1 MRFEPTPEQELVIGY
16 PLLPLRVAA
25 GAGTGKT
32 ATLAHRIVHLVEEQG
47 VEPEQVLGI
56 TFTNKAAEE
65 LADRIRAA
73 LGEHARRGRE
83 VEVATYHGYAHRILQ
98 EFGALVGVERRAK
111 VITPPFARQ
120 LLRDALGGGVWG
132 TLDLT
137 YPPAVIGRLAELG
150 SDLGDNLLT
159 ASDLL
164 QAAPAAE
171 QRDEV
176 WQQRVELAQALF
188 RYEEEKRR
196 LGSVDYADLIRMAHR
211 LVELR
216 PEIAARIRERY
227 RVVLLDEY
235 QDTNPAQRELLLR
248 IFGGGFPVTAV
259 GDAAQTIY
267 EWRGASLEN
276 FAGFPSHFRRPS
288 GQEAETRSLRTNR
301 RSGQLILDLAN
312 RVQAEIGGEQVELVA
327 REEAGP
333 GRVATTWLRSAVEEA
348 GWMAGE
354 VRRLQEE
361 EDFEWSE
368 LAVLFRKTKDMA
380 LVRDALEAENV
391 PVEVA
396 SLGGLLAVPEV
407 ADLHAWLRLLGNQED
422 AVALA
427 RILLGSGFRLGLGDL
442 VPLAEWVRSRTPWRD
457 EDEDEERLPAH
468 TLLEAIDHLGEL
480 AGLTEESGRRLEEF
494 RTTYRQLL
502 QEAQG
507 VSLVE
512 LCRRILDRVGAWP
525 EVEAMSGPARLSAR
539 LNLYRF
545 LDLAEEWSPIEGRPS
560 LAAFLDYLD
569 LLAEE
574 GGEEIDSAR
583 LSGEDAV
590 ALLTVHRAKGLEWR
604 AVFLPAL
611 YEGNFPAEVR
621 LYDDPF
627 RHPQVLPFDLRVDA
641 AHLPSLP
648 PDDERARREI
658 LRARHL
664 SQEWRT
670 AYVAVTRA
678 KELLYLSGA
687 HWYGQ
692 QQPQPPGPLYELGRA
707 LPEATDLGHQA
718 EPGARPEVLR
728 VEVSTEASPDPAF
741 PEGWEEAFR
750 SVLED
755 PDWAA
760 QRAAELDLTQA
771 YQQEHQQFR
780 QMLLDLPEVP
790 AAAPVA
796 EPLRVSVTGLVT
808 YATCPK
814 RFYWAEVDRLPRS
827 FSRAA
832 RRGVDLHRRIELHNR
847 GALPLV
853 EADQAVYDLSPAEAV
868 PEGVPGVDPFEAFR
882 VSRFAAQRP
891 LFVEAPFDVKVGRAR
906 VRGRVDAVYPAGS
919 DGWEVVDFKSGRP
932 ATDPAPRVQ
941 LEAYALA
948 AREAGFAPTTPRRLI
963 VTFAYLGEGLAEVS
977 EEVDEPWQREARRHL
992 EELVGA
998 IEKRQYQ
1005 PTPSEACHSCDFLQF
1020 CPAGQAWVGD
1030 TRRLRRT

>member
-1 MRFEPTPEQELVIGY
+1 MRFEPTPEQDLVIHY

-32 ATLAHRIVHLVEEQG
+32 ATLAHRIVHLVEGQG

-73 LGEHARRGRE
+73 LAEHARRGRE

-120 LLRDALGGGVWG
+120 LLRDALGSGAWS

-159 ASDLL
+159 AADLL
-164 QAAPAAE
+164 AAAPAVE
-171 QRDEV
+171 ERDEL
-176 WQQRVELAQALF
+176 WQQRVELAQALL

-216 PEIAARIRERY
+216 PEIAVRIRERY

-248 IFGGGFPVTAV
+248 IFGEGFPVTAV
-259 GDAAQTIY
+259 GDSAQTIY

-276 FAGFPSHFRRPS
+276 FAEFPSHFRRAS
-288 GQEAETRSLRTNR
+288 GEEAETRSLRTNR

-312 RVQAEIGGEQVELVA
+312 RVQAEIGGDQVELVA
-327 REEAGP
+327 REQAGT
-333 GRVATTWLRSAVEEA
+333 GRVATAWFRSAVEEA
-348 GWMAGE
+348 GWIAGE

-361 EDFEWSE
+361 GFRWSE
-368 LAVLFRKTKDMA
+368 MAVLFRKTKDMA
-380 LVRDALEAENV
+380 LVRDALEAADV

-427 RILLGSGFRLGLGDL
+427 RILLGSSFRLGLGDF

-457 EDEDEERLPAH
+457 EDADEERLPAH

-480 AGLTEESGRRLEEF
+480 EGLSEESGRRLEEF

-574 GGEEIDSAR
+574 GDEEIDSAR

-611 YEGNFPAEVR
+611 YTGNFPADIR

-627 RHPQVLPFDLRVDA
+627 RHPQVLPFELRVDA
-641 AHLPSLP
+641 AHLPRLP
-648 PDDERARREI
+648 PDDDRARKEI
-658 LRARHL
+658 LRSRHL

-670 AYVAVTRA
+670 GYVAVTRA
-678 KELLYLSGA
+678 KQLLYLSGA

-692 QQPQPPGPLYELGRA
+692 QQPQPPGALYELGRTQSG
-707 LPEATDLGHQA
+707 ATDLGHQA
-718 EPGARPEVLR
+718 EPGERPGVLR
-728 VEVSTEASPDPAF
+728 VEVSTEGSPDPAF

-760 QRAAELDLTQA
+760 KRAAELDLTHA
-771 YQQEHQQFR
+771 FQQEHEDFR
-780 QMLLDLPEVP
+780 QMLLDLPDVP
-790 AAAPVA
+790 AAEPAA
-796 EPLRVSVTGLVT
+796 EPMRVSVTGLVT

-814 RFYWAEVDRLPRS
+814 RFYWAEVDRMPRS

-847 GALPLV
+847 GAMPL
-853 EADQAVYDLSPAEAV
+853 EDPDQAAYDLSPAEEG
-868 PEGVPGVDPFEAFR
+868 PEGVPGAHPFEAFR
-882 VSRFAAQRP
+882 DSRFAAQRP

-906 VRGRVDAVYPAGS
+906 VRGRVDAVYPEGK

-932 ATDPAPRVQ
+932 ANDPAPHVQ
-941 LEAYALA
+941 LEAYAVA

-963 VTFAYLGEGLAEVS
+963 VTFAYLGDGLAEVS
-977 EEVDEPWQREARRHL
+977 EEVDEPWQREAKRHL

-998 IEKRQYQ
+998 IEEGHYQ
-1005 PTPSEACHSCDFLQF
+1005 PTPSEACHTCDFLQF
-1020 CPAGQAWVGD
+1020 CAAGQAWMSD
-1030 TRRLRRT
+1030 SR